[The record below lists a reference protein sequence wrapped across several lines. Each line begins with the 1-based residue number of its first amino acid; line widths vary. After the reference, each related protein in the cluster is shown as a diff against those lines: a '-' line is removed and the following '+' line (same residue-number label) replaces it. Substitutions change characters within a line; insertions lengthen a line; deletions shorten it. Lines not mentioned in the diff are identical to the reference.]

1 MVFRC
6 TDMTCPPELATM
18 LLDLI
23 ETAALRIRA
32 AGWRGDA
39 AACANEADHIHNLPA
54 LLRDYSID
62 RLHYYWS
69 AERPS
74 YLARG
79 GDVRAFESVWA
90 DLNRWME
97 HETVAIVG

>member
-1 MVFRC
+1 
-6 TDMTCPPELATM
+6 MTCPPELATI

-39 AACANEADHIHNLPA
+39 AACANEADHVHNLLA

-62 RLHYYWS
+62 RLQYYWS
-69 AERPS
+69 AEKPS
-74 YLARG
+74 YLASG
-79 GDVRAFESVWA
+79 GELRAFESIWA
-90 DLNRWME
+90 DLHRWME
-97 HETVAIVG
+97 QEAVSAVG